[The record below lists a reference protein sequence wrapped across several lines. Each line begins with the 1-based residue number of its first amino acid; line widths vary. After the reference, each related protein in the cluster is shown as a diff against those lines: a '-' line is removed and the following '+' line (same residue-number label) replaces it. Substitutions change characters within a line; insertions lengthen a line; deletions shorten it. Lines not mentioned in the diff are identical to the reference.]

1 MSASEDCYIKI
12 WNVASLQH
20 KVTPFKTV
28 IKLSLDSLN
37 QLTAAYGFVYYCYYA
52 IGSVYHKFD
61 ANRIASTERK

>member
-28 IKLSLDSLN
+28 IKLSLDLLN
-37 QLTAAYGFVYYCYYA
+37 QLTAAYDSVYYCHYA
-52 IGSVYHKFD
+52 TGSIDHNFD
-61 ANRIASTERK
+61 VNAIA